1 MSTAMERYE
10 QPLALVQ
17 NIDDL
22 ARLSK
27 QVADS
32 NYYGDMKSAAQAG
45 VKLMIARELGLGV
58 TAISNIHLVDGKIQ
72 LGYQILIALVKRSG
86 KYDMRFLERTDE
98 LVKIEWFEDGK
109 SVGFSKFDMKDAE
122 RAGLTKPSRSGNPS
136 NFLKYPIRMLTA
148 RAVSDGFST
157 YAPECAGGALYTEG
171 EIGDAPTPPARPIAA
186 PRTAPTPAPRPDMDE
201 EVVEAE
207 VVEAPVVAAAAEGPQ
222 VPTLDLD
229 QIAPML
235 KAMSAPQRKAVRES
249 CTHLGIQW
257 DGKLPQTLYERFG
270 DAALAAET
278 LIPALAAALDVPAVG
293 TAEGEVDL
301 AEVERQMA
309 EARQFAEERDNGTL
323 DAEVEAE
330 RKARRMAAAGT
341 FGES

>member
-1 MSTAMERYE
+1 MERYE

-58 TAISNIHLVDGKIQ
+58 TAISNIHLVEGKIQ

-86 KYDMRFLERTDE
+86 KYNMRFLERTDE
-98 LVKIEWFEDGK
+98 LVRIEWFEDGE

-136 NFLKYPIRMLTA
+136 NFTKYPIRMLTA

-157 YAPECAGGALYTEG
+157 YAPECAGGALYTDF
-171 EIGDAPTPPARPIAA
+171 EISGDEPAAA
-186 PRTAPTPAPRPDMDE
+186 PAPRPIATARTFEPAPSE
-201 EVVEAE
+201 EVVDAE
-207 VVEAPVVAAAAEGPQ
+207 VVPDAPAGKEAAEDAYTSEPVSGTT
-222 VPTLDLD
+222 PTERVKSMLASLTTEERDAVKL
-229 QIAPML
+229 ACATLNL
-235 KAMSAPQRKAVRES
+235 KATPRGILDAFDEHAFEHDSFLVAISNAINDHAQAERES
-249 CTHLGIQW
+249 Q
-257 DGKLPQTLYERFG
+257 
-270 DAALAAET
+270 
-278 LIPALAAALDVPAVG
+278 
-293 TAEGEVDL
+293 EGL
-301 AEVERQMA
+301 A
-309 EARQFAEERDNGTL
+309 EARTAEQSDEDKS
-323 DAEVEAE
+323 
-330 RKARRMAAAGT
+330 KAGEFDTFLADSEKRWGGQSQLKAAGNY
-341 FGES
+341 GK